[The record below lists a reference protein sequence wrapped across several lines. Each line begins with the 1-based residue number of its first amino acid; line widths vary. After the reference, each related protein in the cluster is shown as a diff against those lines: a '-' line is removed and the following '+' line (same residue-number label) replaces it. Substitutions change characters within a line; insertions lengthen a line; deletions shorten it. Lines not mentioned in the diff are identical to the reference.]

1 MGANQSAVYAS
12 NGANELLV
20 PNKFASNGAKGLYMP
35 KKTGQVLIF
44 HSSSKWKSH
53 FQSSKETNK
62 LMVIHFTATWC
73 GPCRAMEPI
82 IRGFAA
88 KYVGVE
94 FIQIDVDELE
104 SVARE
109 YAVQALPAFILI
121 KKGKTVDK
129 VVGAEKGA
137 LQKKIEKYMV

>member
-12 NGANELLV
+12 NGANESFM
-20 PNKFASNGAKGLYMP
+20 PNKFASKGANESFMP

-44 HSSSKWKSH
+44 RSSSKWNSH

-82 IRGFAA
+82 IRDFAA

-104 SVARE
+104 GVAKE
-109 YAVQALPAFILI
+109 YAVQALPAFVLI
-121 KKGKTVDK
+121 KKGKAVDK
-129 VVGAEKGA
+129 VVGAEKAA